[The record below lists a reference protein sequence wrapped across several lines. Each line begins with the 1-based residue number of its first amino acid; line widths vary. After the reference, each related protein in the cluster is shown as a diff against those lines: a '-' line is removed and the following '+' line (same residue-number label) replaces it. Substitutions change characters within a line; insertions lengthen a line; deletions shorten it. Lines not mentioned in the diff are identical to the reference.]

1 MHRRSPLGRASRR
14 SFKGLTRSMFLG
26 ATLVGLLSACGDDG
40 TTTTDVDDAAVPDV
54 DTDVVEPAD
63 LVLVDLVDDTAAPDV
78 ETDAVEP
85 ADLVDLVELVDDTA
99 APDAETDAV
108 EPADLVD
115 LIDAEVAVECSAP
128 CDAPPAPTCSG
139 AQALTVH
146 DDLGACV
153 DGACV
158 YEPETRVC
166 GFGCVNGACL
176 PDPCAGVT
184 CDTPPNG
191 CYEAQGACAA
201 GECVYTVDDGAS
213 CDDGDNC
220 TTADACT
227 GGTCIGAALDCV
239 TPPADVCADADT
251 LSVYASEGTCA
262 AGTCTY
268 PTSPRSCDNGCD
280 AGACAGDP
288 CAGVSCTTPPAPVCL
303 DLATLQTYAPAGV
316 CEARQGGE
324 AGPANGTCVY
334 VAQEVTCQHGCID
347 DVCVPPSGLLISEV
361 RYDSPSSPD
370 TEAFIELH
378 GNPGT
383 MLDGVSVV
391 GVNGNGGGDYAAI
404 DLTGPIPADGIF
416 LITRADAPAAML
428 ALADLTTSRAD
439 LQNGPDSVQL
449 RYGALVFDAL
459 AYGDFGGGDAMAGEG
474 TPHPGHVIDTS
485 LARDA
490 DFSDTNDNATD
501 FHTGVPTPG
510 APTGPCGTGFVPCN
524 DGCVEQGAVC
534 PVTLPEAACSI
545 NADCGGAGACF
556 DNLCMC
562 RRGFKPCDGG
572 CCPLV
577 STTREFTGLYGDVL
591 DFVYAPNGTAYIAI
605 EPTAT
610 RNTVTV
616 YALAPTAT
624 AWVVTPLTA
633 TLSESDV
640 HLEVRADGAVM
651 MVVNETSGRQA
662 RLHAWSPVSNAVT
675 RRQFLAGANE
685 SAHVGLVID
694 DQQTT
699 WVLATTESSFD
710 EPLAALSATDVW
722 TAWDTTYGSALTY
735 AKTLHLDRDPVTG
748 AKYAFYA
755 TSGNGQTSVER
766 VANLESGEILTHGS
780 CDGQATAFGAD
791 GVLWSIASAGTGAT
805 TTVCRDQDV
814 ALPGNY
820 ARKTL
825 SRLPGYATQQNGIS
839 YRAADVVID
848 AEGTVFMLF
857 AETQTLSGLV
867 STGPIAQITR
877 DGVRWTPASFG
888 GVGNTA
894 VAGHTTQ
901 AGSVAAA
908 RRPDGHVSIILM
920 PRHRDYGELSVIELN

>member
-1 MHRRSPLGRASRR
+1 MHQHPPFGRPTRRE
-14 SFKGLTRSMFLG
+14 FQDLTRSIFLG
-26 ATLVGLLSACGDDG
+26 VTLVGLLSACGNDG
-40 TTTTDVDDAAVPDV
+40 TTTTDLDDAAVSDV
-54 DTDVVEPAD
+54 ETDTVEPM
-63 LVLVDLVDDTAAPDV
+63 DLVDDTAAPDV
-78 ETDAVEP
+78 ETDVVEP
-85 ADLVDLVELVDDTA
+85 ADLVDLV
-99 APDAETDAV
+99 
-108 EPADLVD
+108 DLVD
-115 LIDAEVAVECSAP
+115 GDVAIECSAP

-139 AQALTVH
+139 AQALTVYG
-146 DDLGACV
+146 DLGVCI
-153 DGACV
+153 DGVCV

-184 CDTPPNG
+184 CDTPPNS
-191 CYEAQGACAA
+191 CYEAQGVCVA

-213 CDDGDNC
+213 CDDGDDC
-220 TTADACT
+220 TTADACM
-227 GGTCIGAALDCV
+227 GGTCIGAALDCA

-251 LSVYASEGTCA
+251 LSVYASLGTCA

-268 PTSPRSCDNGCD
+268 PTSPLRCDNGCA

-288 CAGVSCTTPPAPVCL
+288 CAGVSCTTPPAPACL
-303 DLATLQTYAPAGV
+303 DVMTLQTYAPAGV
-316 CEARQGGE
+316 CENR
-324 AGPANGTCVY
+324 PAAPPGRIGTCIY
-334 VAQEVTCQHGCID
+334 MAQEVTCQHGCID
-347 DVCVPPSGLLISEV
+347 DVCIPPSGLLISEV

-378 GNPGT
+378 GTPGT
-383 MLDGVSVV
+383 LLDGVSVV

-404 DLTGPIPADGIF
+404 ELMGSIPADGIF

-428 ALADLTTSRAD
+428 ELADLTTSRAD

-449 RYGALVFDAL
+449 RYGSLVFDAL
-459 AYGDFGGGDAMAGEG
+459 AYGDFGGGDVMAGEG
-474 TPHPGHVIDTS
+474 TPHPGHAIDTS

-501 FHTGVPTPG
+501 FHVGVPTPG
-510 APTGPCGTGFVPCN
+510 APTGPCATGFVPCN
-524 DGCVEQGAVC
+524 DGCIADGAVC

-562 RRGFKPCDGG
+562 RRGFMPCDGG

-577 STTREFTGLYGDVL
+577 STTRTFAGIYGDVL
-591 DFVYAPNGTAYIAI
+591 DFAYAPDGTAYIAI

-610 RNTVTV
+610 RNEVAV
-616 YALAPTAT
+616 YSLAPTAT

-633 TLSESDV
+633 TISESDV
-640 HLEVRADGAVM
+640 QIAVRADGAVM
-651 MVVNETSGRQA
+651 MVVNETTGHQA
-662 RLHAWSPVSNAVT
+662 RLHAWSPVSNVVT

-694 DQQTT
+694 DQETT

-710 EPLAALSATDVW
+710 EPLAALSATNVW

-735 AKTLHLDRDPVTG
+735 AKTLHLDQDPVTG
-748 AKYAFYA
+748 TKYAFYA
-755 TSGNGQTSVER
+755 TSSNGQTSFER
-766 VANLESGEILTHGS
+766 VANLETGEMLTHGS

-791 GVLWSIASAGTGAT
+791 GVLWSIVSAGTGAN
-805 TTVCRDQDV
+805 TTVCRDQDLV
-814 ALPGNY
+814 LPGNY

-848 AEGTVFMLF
+848 ADGTVFLLF
-857 AETQTLSGLV
+857 AQTETLPGLI

-877 DGVRWTPASFG
+877 DGVRWTPASFA
-888 GVGNTA
+888 GVGNTP
-894 VAGHTTQ
+894 VAGHTTR

-908 RRPDGHVSIILM
+908 RRPDGHVSILLM
-920 PRHRDYGELSVIELN
+920 PRHPDYGELSLIELNPVGP